1 MNPPPRS
8 PRWAGSC
15 FPSPRGACAPYR
27 APTGRTRREGRRPWR
42 ALPGRTRAGRRPGRF
57 PPGPAGPRTPGLRGP
72 SAGAPTRTGQPLSRY
87 VPGAPARNIP
97 FACALGEKRPPLLL
111 LVVPDAAQP
120 PDPLLLRNL
129 LLRSRRHVPKDN
141 SPPLGLR
148 LSEYHDDAG
157 PRLVRAAKLALDA
170 AALVIHLG
178 PDSFAGQLPFPA
190 EPLGEEP
197 AAGSDQEDV
206 RGGAPGLP
214 LPEEHQ
220 EALDPDGEPD
230 RGDPFP
236 SPQDLRQTVVTAP
249 RSDGVLRAHAGGEEL
264 ERGPGAGVQAPG
276 PAPA

>member
-1 MNPPPRS
+1 MKRPPRS

-42 ALPGRTRAGRRPGRF
+42 ALPGRTRAWRTPGRF

-72 SAGAPTRTGQPLSRY
+72 SAGAPTRTGQSLSRY

-97 FACALGEKRPPLLL
+97 FACAPGEKRPPLLL
-111 LVVPDAAQP
+111 LVVPAPAHP
-120 PDPLLLRNL
+120 PDPLLLGNF

-157 PRLVRAAKLALDA
+157 PRLGRAAQLALDA
-170 AALVIHLG
+170 PALVINLG
-178 PDSFAGQLPFPA
+178 PDSFVGQLPFPA
-190 EPLGEEP
+190 EHLGEEP

-214 LPEEHQ
+214 PPAGLQ
-220 EALDPDGEPD
+220 EWPPPRGATRSGEPY
-230 RGDPFP
+230 
-236 SPQDLRQTVVTAP
+236 
-249 RSDGVLRAHAGGEEL
+249 
-264 ERGPGAGVQAPG
+264 
-276 PAPA
+276 